1 MKKICLALASVSML
15 YACNDAENA
24 RKKTMKIYTLDS
36 LHFQIEAPMSWKA
49 SQNKNKPN
57 AVTFFENLEN
67 GTDKFEENISIW
79 YESLPLAIADSTYAK
94 AAVTQLKITNP
105 SIDISSISK
114 KKIGENNFHVFQ
126 FNFVRPDSS
135 HYTVQGYTFLK
146 GLNGYNFICTSDQQQ
161 MSAHQAVF
169 DSILTTFKPL

>member
-1 MKKICLALASVSML
+1 MKKICLAIASVSLL

-49 SQNKNKPN
+49 RQNKNEPN
-57 AVTFFENLEN
+57 AVTFFENLQN
-67 GTDKFEENISIW
+67 GTDEFEENISIW

-94 AAVTQLKITNP
+94 AAITQLKITNP
-105 SIDISSISK
+105 NMDISGIST
-114 KKIGENNFHVFQ
+114 KKIGENIFHGFQ
-126 FNFVRPDSS
+126 FNFTRPDSS
-135 HYTVQGYTFLK
+135 HYTVQGYTCLK
-146 GLNGYNFICTSDQQQ
+146 GLHGYNFICTSDQQQ
-161 MSAHQAVF
+161 MAAHQAVF